1 MVKFQKY
8 LSGSGRMVLENLL
21 IISFYW
27 GVAHLN
33 FMLFRRGGVLPI
45 PLWPSAAV
53 GLSGALIYG
62 WRVTPGIAAG
72 SLLANA
78 VSLGS
83 GWLLAAAVAITNTLG
98 PALTAHIIR
107 HKATS
112 IPPFDSLKNVV
123 LFLAFGVILMAAIT
137 ATGEVGGKWLFGQF
151 SMDALASSW
160 GRWWTAHAMGAML
173 FTPVILGWFY
183 QRNVV
188 RWSKIG
194 ILGLFLLLIFALS
207 YAFLTCSIRHSLSL
221 LGLSSL
227 FIIPLM
233 WMSISYTLRETM
245 SVFALFVVSV
255 LVGILFNPST
265 YFMGEVFLISF
276 GLLVT
281 SFCLA
286 ILVINGVRGE
296 WEAAVVL
303 LREKKDELDW
313 YFSSALDLLCIADM
327 AGNFRKL
334 NPEWERIL
342 GYPVSELEGKPFIS
356 FVHPDDVAATLAVV
370 EDLKTERLVLNFV
383 NRYRCS
389 DGSYR
394 WLEWRS
400 YREKD
405 KLFAVARDIT
415 DRRNTEKELAQSEEK
430 FRTFYENI
438 TEGVALHELVYDT
451 FNNPTDYRILD
462 VNPAYPRHTGLGRDA
477 ARGRLATE
485 LYGTPDPPY
494 LKEFVNVALTGEPF
508 RFETYFPPMDKHFL
522 ISVIRPKHGQFATV
536 FEDITERKKNEIE
549 LKKKNEELA
558 RFIYTVS
565 HDLKSPL
572 VTIKSFTSFLVEDIK
587 KADTD
592 AQERDIA
599 YIQNAVDKMG
609 HLLEELLEL
618 SRIGRKETM
627 KKEVD
632 AQQVINEALDLVA
645 GRVSQRQIEVRVNCQ
660 GIRLWGDEQRFV
672 QLYQNLID
680 NAAKFMGEQSHP
692 LIEIGY
698 KESPNGIMMFVS
710 DNGAG
715 IDPRYKHKLFGLF
728 EKLDTASEGTG
739 IGLALAKRIV
749 EVHGGHI
756 WFESDG
762 VGKGTCF
769 YFTLDNIQKG

>member
-1 MVKFQKY
+1 MLMVKLTGK
-8 LSGSGRMVLENLL
+8 GRLIIETLL
-21 IISFYW
+21 IMTVYW
-27 GVAHLN
+27 GVAHVN
-33 FMLFRRGGVLPI
+33 FMLFRRGGVLPM

-53 GLSGALIYG
+53 GLSAALVYG
-62 WRVTPGIAAG
+62 WRATPGIAAG

-83 GWLLAAAVAITNTLG
+83 GWLLASIIALTNTLG
-98 PALTAHIIR
+98 PTLAAHIIR
-107 HKATS
+107 RKAS
-112 IPPFDSLKNVV
+112 AIPPFDSLRNVV
-123 LFLAFGVILMAAIT
+123 LFLTLGVVLMAAIT
-137 ATGEVGGKWLFGQF
+137 ATGGIGGKWLLGQLPVT
-151 SMDALASSW
+151 ALISSW
-160 GRWWTAHAMGAML
+160 AKWWIAHAMGALL

-188 RWSKIG
+188 RWSKLG
-194 ILGLFLLLIFALS
+194 ILGLFLLLILTLS

-227 FIIPLM
+227 VIIPLM
-233 WMSISYTLRETM
+233 WMSITYSLRETM
-245 SVFALFVVSV
+245 SVFALFVISV
-255 LVGILFNPST
+255 FVGILFNPST

-296 WEAAVVL
+296 WEAAMAL

-334 NPEWERIL
+334 NPEWERIF
-342 GYPVSELEGKPFIS
+342 GYRINELEGKPFIA
-356 FVHPDDVAATLAVV
+356 FVHSDDVAATLAVV
-370 EDLKTERLVLNFV
+370 EDLKTERTVLNFV

-405 KLFAVARDIT
+405 KIFAVARDIT
-415 DRRNTEKELAQSEEK
+415 DRKNTENELAQSEEK

-438 TEGVALHELVYDT
+438 TEGVALHELVYDDR
-451 FNNPTDYRILD
+451 NNATDYRILD
-462 VNPAYPRHTGLGRDA
+462 VNPAYPKHTGLERDV

-485 LYGTPDPPY
+485 LYSTPDPPY
-494 LKEFVNVALTGEPF
+494 MKEFTNVALTGEPF
-508 RFETYFPPMDKHFL
+508 RFETYFPPMDKYFL

-587 KADTD
+587 KGDTD
-592 AQERDIA
+592 AQGRDIA

-609 HLLEELLEL
+609 NLLEELLEL
-618 SRIGRKETM
+618 SRIGRKESVR
-627 KKEVD
+627 KEVD
-632 AQQVINEALDLVA
+632 AQQVVNAALDLVA
-645 GRVSQRQIEVRVNCQ
+645 GRLSQRQVEIRANCQ
-660 GIRLWGDEQRFV
+660 GIKVWGDEQRFV

-680 NAAKFMGEQSHP
+680 NAVKFMGNQPHP

-698 KESPNGIMMFVS
+698 QESAKGIVLFVR
-710 DNGAG
+710 DNGSG

-728 EKLDTASEGTG
+728 EKLDASSEGTG
-739 IGLALAKRIV
+739 IGLALVKRIV
-749 EVHGGHI
+749 EVYGGHI
-756 WFESDG
+756 WFESEG

-769 YFTLDNIQKG
+769 YFTLDNIQKND